1 MRILLLTLCVTIL
14 SGCGCNFYIKKVKA
28 KCGVSSTTE
37 VIHDTITV
45 NSVSTDTL
53 FKFYHVQKDTTIIR
67 EGRLTMKY
75 FYNTKDS
82 TVFLSGKCDTIRVP
96 YEKTII
102 KNNYHESIGKWYWFL
117 IILLGLIFVILL
129 RKL

>member
-1 MRILLLTLCVTIL
+1 MRLLLLTLCVTIL
-14 SGCGCNFYIKKVKA
+14 TGCGCEYHLRKARA
-28 KCGVSSTTE
+28 KCGVTTE
-37 VIHDTITV
+37 TITVHDTITV

-53 FKFYHVQKDTTIIR
+53 FKFYHTQKDTTIIR

-75 FYNTKDS
+75 YYNTKDS

-117 IILLGLIFVILL
+117 IILVGLIFVILL